1 MSDSP
6 CLKGLD
12 LTFVIQR
19 PCICH
24 LTLIV
29 YIFHQHTP
37 QEHMH
42 ILVQNEVVFSLDA
55 YDSIDDSILYKA
67 STW

>member
-1 MSDSP
+1 
-6 CLKGLD
+6 
-12 LTFVIQR
+12 
-19 PCICH
+19 
-24 LTLIV
+24 
-29 YIFHQHTP
+29 
-37 QEHMH
+37 MH